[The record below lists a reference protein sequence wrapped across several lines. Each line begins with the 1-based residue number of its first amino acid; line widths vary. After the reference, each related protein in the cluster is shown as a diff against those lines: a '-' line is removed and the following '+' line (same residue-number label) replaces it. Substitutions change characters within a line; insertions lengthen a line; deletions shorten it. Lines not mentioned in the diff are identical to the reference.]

1 MCSTKFILQDFSD
14 KINFMM
20 KLIGPFSQLLTMR
33 DLDLRGPLQ
42 DDQLE
47 VLSNAAILVDG
58 KNIVDVG
65 NFDDLRKKYP
75 QAEIEEITTPAVV
88 LPGFID
94 AHTHICFAG
103 DRANDYALRSSGKS
117 YLEIAQSGGGIWS
130 TVQKTREA
138 SLEELAKLTATRA
151 ARHLADGITTIEVK
165 SGYGLSVAE
174 EIKMLRAIK
183 LAGQPSK
190 QNAQADLIST
200 CLAAHMKPKDFSG
213 SAAEYLQQI
222 SQELFPIL
230 LAEKLANRV
239 DIFVEQSAF
248 SAAEAREYLTQA
260 RAMNFDITIHADQ
273 FSTSGSSLAVE
284 FNAVSADHLE
294 VTADAEIAALAQ
306 SNTVA
311 VALPGSS
318 YGLGIY
324 HMTPA
329 RKLLDAGAI
338 VAIASDWNPG
348 SAPMG
353 DLLAQAAMFAIYEKL
368 SAAEVFA
375 ALTFRAA
382 KALKLSDRGVIE
394 KGKLADFQL
403 YPLNNYKQI
412 LYNQGKIKPFA
423 VYKNGLKRF

>member
-1 MCSTKFILQDFSD
+1 
-14 KINFMM
+14 M
-20 KLIGPFSQLLTMR
+20 KLIGPFSQLVTMR
-33 DLDLRGPLQ
+33 NLDLRGSIANEK
-42 DDQLE
+42 LE
-47 VLSNAAILVDG
+47 ILSNAAIIIKDSL
-58 KNIVDVG
+58 I
-65 NFDDLRKKYP
+65 FDFGDFDFLRKKYP
-75 QAEIEEITTPAVV
+75 DSVVNLIEQEAVA

-138 SLEELAKLTATRA
+138 SLEELAKLTASRA

-190 QNAQADLIST
+190 QNAQVDLIPT

-213 SAAEYLQQI
+213 SAVEYLQQI

-273 FSTSGSSLAVE
+273 FSTSGSSVAVE

-294 VTADAEIAALAQ
+294 VSSDAEIAALAL

-338 VAIASDWNPG
+338 LAIASDWNPG

-353 DLLAQAAMFAIYEKL
+353 DLLTQAAMFGIYEKL

-382 KALKLSDRGVIE
+382 KALKLSDRGIIE

-403 YPLNNYKQI
+403 YPLDNYKKI

-423 VYKNGLKRF
+423 VYKNGEKFKN

>member
-1 MCSTKFILQDFSD
+1 
-14 KINFMM
+14 MM
-20 KLIGPFSQLLTMR
+20 KLIGPFSQLVTMR
-33 DLDLRGPLQ
+33 NLDLRGSIANEK
-42 DDQLE
+42 LE
-47 VLSNAAILVDG
+47 ILSNAAIIIKDSL
-58 KNIVDVG
+58 I
-65 NFDDLRKKYP
+65 FDFGDFDFLRKKYP
-75 QAEIEEITTPAVV
+75 DSVVNLIEQEAVA

-138 SLEELAKLTATRA
+138 SLEELAKLTASRA

-190 QNAQADLIST
+190 QNAQVDLIPT

-213 SAAEYLQQI
+213 SAVEYLQQI

-260 RAMNFDITIHADQ
+260 QAMNFDITIHADQ

-294 VTADAEIAALAQ
+294 VSSDAEIAALSR

-338 VAIASDWNPG
+338 LAIASDWNPG

-353 DLLAQAAMFAIYEKL
+353 DLLTQAAMFGIYEKL

-382 KALKLSDRGVIE
+382 KALKLSDRGIIE

-403 YPLNNYKQI
+403 YPLDNYKKI

-423 VYKNGLKRF
+423 VYKNGEKFKN

>member
-1 MCSTKFILQDFSD
+1 MI
-14 KINFMM
+14 
-20 KLIGPFSQLLTMR
+20 KLIGPFSQLVTMR
-33 DLDLRGPLQ
+33 NLELRGPIA
-42 DDQLE
+42 DEKLE
-47 VLSNAAILVDG
+47 VLSHAGI
-58 KNIVDVG
+58 IVDDSLI
-65 NFDDLRKKYP
+65 FDFGDFDFLRKKYP
-75 QAEIEEITTPAVV
+75 DCVADLIEQEAVA

-103 DRANDYALRSSGKS
+103 DRSNDYALRSSGKS

-174 EIKMLRAIK
+174 EIKMLRAIN

-190 QNAQADLIST
+190 QNAQADLIPT

-294 VTADAEIAALAQ
+294 VSSDAEIAALAL

-338 VAIASDWNPG
+338 LAIASDWNPG

-353 DLLAQAAMFAIYEKL
+353 DLLTQAAMFGIYEKL
-368 SAAEVFA
+368 SAAEDFA

-382 KALKLSDRGVIE
+382 KALKLSDRGIIE
-394 KGKLADFQL
+394 KGKIADFQL
-403 YPLNNYKQI
+403 YPLDNYKKI

-423 VYKNGLKRF
+423 VYKNGEKFKN

>member
-1 MCSTKFILQDFSD
+1 
-14 KINFMM
+14 MM

-33 DLDLRGPLQ
+33 NLELRGPIS
-42 DDQLE
+42 DEKLE
-47 VLSNAAILVDG
+47 VLLHAGI
-58 KNIVDVG
+58 IVEDSVIFDVG
-65 NFDDLRKKYP
+65 DFDYLRKKYP
-75 QAEIEEITTPAVV
+75 DCAVDLIEQEAVAI
-88 LPGFID
+88 PGFID

-103 DRANDYALRSSGKS
+103 DRSQDYALRSSGKT

-130 TVQKTREA
+130 TVQKTRAA
-138 SLEELAKLTATRA
+138 SLEELTELTILRA
-151 ARHLADGITTIEVK
+151 NRHLADGVTTIEVK

-174 EIKMLRAIK
+174 EVKILRAIK
-183 LAGQPSK
+183 LANDKSIENLSK
-190 QNAQADLIST
+190 TSSQKCRSDLIPT

-222 SQELFPIL
+222 TTELFPIL

-239 DIFVEQSAF
+239 DIFVEKSAF
-248 SAAEAREYLTQA
+248 SAAEARDYLMQA
-260 RAMNFDITIHADQ
+260 QKMNFDITIHADQ
-273 FSTSGSSLAVE
+273 FSTSGSNLAVE

-294 VTADAEIAALAQ
+294 VSADAEIVALAR

-353 DLLAQAAMFAIYEKL
+353 DLLTQAAMFAIYEKL

-382 KALKLSDRGVIE
+382 KALKLSDRGIIE

-403 YPLNNYKQI
+403 YPLDNYKKI

-423 VYKNGLKRF
+423 VYKNGKK

>member
-1 MCSTKFILQDFSD
+1 
-14 KINFMM
+14 MM
-20 KLIGPFSQLLTMR
+20 KLIGPFSQLVTMR
-33 DLDLRGPLQ
+33 NLDLRGSIANEK
-42 DDQLE
+42 LE
-47 VLSNAAILVDG
+47 ILSNAAIIIKDSL
-58 KNIVDVG
+58 I
-65 NFDDLRKKYP
+65 FDFGDFDFLRKKYP
-75 QAEIEEITTPAVV
+75 DSVVNLIEQEAVA

-138 SLEELAKLTATRA
+138 SLEELAKLTASRA

-190 QNAQADLIST
+190 QNAQVDLIPT

-213 SAAEYLQQI
+213 SAVEYLQQI

-294 VTADAEIAALAQ
+294 VSSDAEIAALAL

-338 VAIASDWNPG
+338 LAIASDWNPG

-353 DLLAQAAMFAIYEKL
+353 DLLTQAAMFGIYEKL

-382 KALKLSDRGVIE
+382 KALKLSDRGIIE

-403 YPLNNYKQI
+403 YPLDNYKKI

-423 VYKNGLKRF
+423 VYKNGEKFKN

>member
-1 MCSTKFILQDFSD
+1 MI
-14 KINFMM
+14 
-20 KLIGPFSQLLTMR
+20 KLIGPFSQLVTMR
-33 DLDLRGPLQ
+33 NLELRGPIA
-42 DDQLE
+42 DEKLE
-47 VLSNAAILVDG
+47 VLSHAGI
-58 KNIVDVG
+58 IVDDSLI
-65 NFDDLRKKYP
+65 FDFGDFDFLRKKYP
-75 QAEIEEITTPAVV
+75 DCVADLIEQEAVA

-103 DRANDYALRSSGKS
+103 DRSNDYALRSSGKS

-138 SLEELAKLTATRA
+138 SLEDLAKLTATRA

-174 EIKMLRAIK
+174 EIKMLRAIN

-190 QNAQADLIST
+190 QNAQADLIPT

-294 VTADAEIAALAQ
+294 VSSDAEIAALAL

-338 VAIASDWNPG
+338 LAIASDWNPG

-353 DLLAQAAMFAIYEKL
+353 DLLTQAAMFGIYEKL

-382 KALKLSDRGVIE
+382 KALKLSDRGIIE
-394 KGKLADFQL
+394 KGKIADFQL
-403 YPLNNYKQI
+403 YPLDNYKKI

-423 VYKNGLKRF
+423 VYKNGEKFKN

>member
-1 MCSTKFILQDFSD
+1 
-14 KINFMM
+14 M

-33 DLDLRGPLQ
+33 NLNLKGPLQ

-47 VLSNAAILVDG
+47 ILSHGAILVEG
-58 KNIVDVG
+58 KNIADIG
-65 NFDDLRKKYP
+65 NFNDLRKKYP
-75 QAEIEEITTPAVV
+75 QAEIDEITTPAVA

-103 DRANDYALRSSGKS
+103 DRANDYALRSAGKS

-138 SLEELAKLTATRA
+138 SLETLAELTAERA
-151 ARHLADGITTIEVK
+151 NRHLLDGITTIEVK
-165 SGYGLSVAE
+165 SGYGLSVEE

-183 LAGQPSK
+183 LAGENLDDFSVNNSQKNHLKLPK
-190 QNAQADLIST
+190 TKADLIST
-200 CLAAHMKPKDFSG
+200 CLAAHMKPKDFTG

-230 LAEKLANRV
+230 RAENLANRI
-239 DIFVEQSAF
+239 DIFIEKTAF
-248 SAAEAREYLTQA
+248 SIDEARQYLAAA
-260 RAMNFDITIHADQ
+260 REMNFDITIHADQ
-273 FSTSGSSLAVE
+273 FSVGGSALAVE
-284 FNAVSADHLE
+284 FAALSADHLE
-294 VTADAEIAALAQ
+294 MSSQQEIESIAA
-306 SNTVA
+306 SSVVA

-353 DLLAQAAMFAIYEKL
+353 DLLAQASMFGIYEKL
-368 SAAEVFA
+368 SAAEIFS

-382 KALKLSDRGVIE
+382 KALKLSDRGIIE
-394 KGKLADFQL
+394 KNKLADFQL
-403 YPLNNYKQI
+403 YPLDNYKKI

-423 VYKNGLKRF
+423 VYKNGAKI